1 MDSSCTLHMCP
12 RKDYFESLNLKE
24 GGVVLL
30 GNNKPCKVQGMGS
43 IRLNMFNGYTT
54 QIEHGIM
61 KISNNNLVIAKGIKR
76 NGLYILDGSTIIA
89 QVILVSQNQHDKTRL
104 WHVSEKVLLE
114 LAKQNLLNGDKMEKL
129 EFCDHCILGKAR
141 RVSFEIHLH
150 TISKPFEYAHSD
162 L

>member
-43 IRLNMFNGYTT
+43 IRLKMF
-54 QIEHGIM
+54 
-61 KISNNNLVIAKGIKR
+61 SA
-76 NGLYILDGSTIIA
+76 
-89 QVILVSQNQHDKTRL
+89 SQNQHDKTRL
-104 WHVSEKVLLE
+104 WRVSEKVLPE

-141 RVSFEIHLH
+141 RVSLEIHLH
-150 TISKPFEYAHSD
+150 TISKPFEHDHSD